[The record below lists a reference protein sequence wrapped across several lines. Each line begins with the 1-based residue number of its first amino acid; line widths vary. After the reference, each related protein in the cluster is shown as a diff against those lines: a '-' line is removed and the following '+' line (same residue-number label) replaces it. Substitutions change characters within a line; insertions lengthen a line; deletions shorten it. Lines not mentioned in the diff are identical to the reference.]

1 MGSAVLEVRRSANI
15 HEFCFQAAKR
25 SDMECVELQGCLFAD
40 CQEWHFQVSKRCDIC
55 SNIPQEGRFAYV
67 HI

>member
-1 MGSAVLEVRRSANI
+1 MGNAVLECGRPANI
-15 HEFCFQAAKR
+15 HEFCFQSAKR

-40 CQEWHFQVSKRCDIC
+40 CHEWHFQVSKRRDIC
-55 SNIPQEGRFAYV
+55 SNILQEGRFAYV